1 MKYDFGGYAT
11 KNGLKCSD
19 GRMIMRDAFKDQDG
33 TTVPLVWQHFHDE
46 PQNVLGH
53 AILENRADGVYCYG
67 VINDA
72 TSNGANAKAL
82 VQHGD
87 IDSLSIYAN
96 QLQERGNN
104 VIHGAIREV
113 SLVLAGANPGA
124 KIDNLAF
131 EHGDG
136 EYTNDE
142 TEAVI
147 FTGLTLVH
155 ADDMTKNDPTQTDPT
170 SVPTAP
176 SDNKDP
182 AKPDDSSGKT
192 VKEIFDTLT
201 DEQKNVVYALIAQAL
216 SGGTDSEDSSDTTD
230 TTGTDDM
237 SQSAV
242 TAQNFANMFDA
253 LDAQQQA
260 IVYSAISGVNNTT
273 YGGNTM
279 KHNVFDQTQNLQ
291 NKHFLS
297 HDQMGEI
304 LGDAKRYGS
313 LKESFIAHAETYGF
327 NPTDVMFPDAVATNQ
342 NGPEFIKRPD
352 DWVNAVLNSAK
363 HTPFSRIK
371 TITAD
376 VTADAARAKGYVTGN
391 LKKDEIITLLKRT
404 TTPATI
410 YKKQKMDRDDIVD
423 ITDFDVIAWL
433 KNEMR
438 AMLNEELA
446 RAILIGDGRSVADED
461 KVNEQNIRPIVLDD
475 DSVYV
480 VRSQLEKDAG
490 TDEIID
496 EIIRSRKDY
505 RGTGIPTL
513 FTSTTLLTDMLLVK
527 DAVGRRL
534 YDNVEELA
542 SVLRVSQIVE
552 VELMNGATRK
562 VSDTQLNGILGV
574 VVNMADY
581 TIGADK
587 GGEVNMFDDFDIDY
601 NQQKY
606 LIETRCS
613 GALTKPKS
621 AIVIERK
628 PAAV

>member
-96 QLQERGNN
+96 QLEERGNN

-216 SGGTDSEDSSDTTD
+216 SNDDNGNDSDN
-230 TTGTDDM
+230 GDDV
-237 SQSAV
+237 SQSDL
-242 TAQNFANMFDA
+242 TADNFANMFDA

-327 NPTDVMFPDAVATNQ
+327 NPTEVMFPDAVATNQ

-352 DWVNAVLNSAK
+352 DWVNVVLNSAK

-410 YKKQKMDRDDIVD
+410 YKKQKMDRDDIAD

-461 KVNEQNIRPIVLDD
+461 KVNEQNIRPIALDD

-480 VRSQLEKDAG
+480 VRSQLENDTG
-490 TDEIID
+490 TDDIID

-527 DAVGRRL
+527 DSMGRRL
-534 YDNVEELA
+534 YNNVEELA

-562 VSDTQLNGILGV
+562 VSDTQTNDILGV

>member
-147 FTGLTLVH
+147 FTGLTLAH
-155 ADDMTKNDPTQTDPT
+155 ADDMTKKDPTQTDPT
-170 SVPTAP
+170 PAPTDP

-182 AKPDDSSGKT
+182 AKPDDGSGKT

-216 SGGTDSEDSSDTTD
+216 SNDDNGNDSDN
-230 TTGTDDM
+230 GDDV
-237 SQSAV
+237 SQSDL
-242 TAQNFANMFDA
+242 TADNFANMFDA

-352 DWVNAVLNSAK
+352 DWVNVVLNSAK

-461 KVNEQNIRPIVLDD
+461 KVNEQNIRPIALDD

-480 VRSQLEKDAG
+480 VRPQLENDTG
-490 TDEIID
+490 TDDIID

-527 DAVGRRL
+527 DSMGRRL
-534 YDNVEELA
+534 YNNVEELA

-562 VSDTQLNGILGV
+562 VSDTQTNDILGV

-628 PAAV
+628 PADV

>member
-11 KNGLKCSD
+11 KSGLKCSD

-53 AILENRADGVYCYG
+53 AVLENRADGVYCYG

-72 TSNGANAKAL
+72 TPNGANAKAL

-147 FTGLTLVH
+147 FTGLTLAH
-155 ADDMTKNDPTQTDPT
+155 ADDMTKKDPTPA
-170 SVPTAP
+170 PTA
-176 SDNKDP
+176 SLDNKDP
-182 AKPDDSSGKT
+182 ANSDDSSGKT

-327 NPTDVMFPDAVATNQ
+327 NPTEVMFPDAVATNQ
-342 NGPEFIKRPD
+342 NGPELVKRPD
-352 DWVNAVLNSAK
+352 DWVNIVLNSAK

-461 KVNEQNIRPIVLDD
+461 KVNEQNIRPIALDD

-480 VRSQLEKDAG
+480 VRSQLENDAG
-490 TDEIID
+490 TDDIID

-527 DAVGRRL
+527 DSMGRRL
-534 YDNVEELA
+534 YNNVEELA

-562 VSDTQLNGILGV
+562 VSDTQTNDILGV

>member
-96 QLQERGNN
+96 QLEERGNN

-216 SGGTDSEDSSDTTD
+216 SNDDNGNDSDN
-230 TTGTDDM
+230 GDDV
-237 SQSAV
+237 SQSDL
-242 TAQNFANMFDA
+242 TADNFANMFDA

-342 NGPEFIKRPD
+342 NGPELIKRPD
-352 DWVNAVLNSAK
+352 DWVNVVLNSAK

-410 YKKQKMDRDDIVD
+410 YKKQKMDRDDIAD

-461 KVNEQNIRPIVLDD
+461 KVNEQNIRPIALDD

-480 VRSQLEKDAG
+480 VRSQLENDTG
-490 TDEIID
+490 TDDIID
-496 EIIRSRKDY
+496 GIIRSRKDY

-527 DAVGRRL
+527 DSMGRRL
-534 YDNVEELA
+534 YNNVEELA

-562 VSDTQLNGILGV
+562 VSDTQTNDILGV

-628 PAAV
+628 PATV

>member
-96 QLQERGNN
+96 QLEERGNN

-216 SGGTDSEDSSDTTD
+216 SNDDNGNDSDN
-230 TTGTDDM
+230 GDDV
-237 SQSAV
+237 SQSDL
-242 TAQNFANMFDA
+242 TADNFANMFDA

-327 NPTDVMFPDAVATNQ
+327 NPTEVMFPDAVATNQ
-342 NGPEFIKRPD
+342 NGPELVKRPD
-352 DWVNAVLNSAK
+352 DWVNVVLNSAK

-410 YKKQKMDRDDIVD
+410 YKKQKMDRDDIAD

-461 KVNEQNIRPIVLDD
+461 KVNEQNIRPIALDD

-480 VRSQLEKDAG
+480 VRSQLENNTG
-490 TDEIID
+490 TDDIID

-513 FTSTTLLTDMLLVK
+513 FTSTTLLTDMLLAK
-527 DAVGRRL
+527 DSMGRRL
-534 YDNVEELA
+534 YNNVEELA

-562 VSDTQLNGILGV
+562 VSDTQTNDILGV